1 MGRIGVP
8 VGPKARC
15 ASCWLPKRCLCV
27 EKGAGP
33 SGDTPRSTS
42 SSTPPNRSRERS
54 ENCWCDR
61 ADCRGDRIPHTGHTP
76 LRASGPL
83 PRSQLARRAGHP
95 TAHPRG
101 GLHTD
106 PPSRHRRRSW
116 HHRVTEL
123 DAWPSYFEGERRRR
137 NPTARQPRRT
147 SCCSPVGHAGRWH
160 PPPWLDA
167 AGGPSAKPHRLRKA
181 GRRRCLIQNDRSKY
195 V

>member
-1 MGRIGVP
+1 MP
-8 VGPKARC
+8 VGPNAGC

-33 SGDTPRSTS
+33 SGDTPRRVASFH
-42 SSTPPNRSRERS
+42 PLKRIIERS
-54 ENCWCDR
+54 QNQRCDR

-76 LRASGPL
+76 LRASAPL
-83 PRSQLARRAGHP
+83 SRSQLARRTGHP
-95 TAHPRG
+95 TAHTRA

-137 NPTARQPRRT
+137 NPTARQPGARRAALQWAT
-147 SCCSPVGHAGRWH
+147 RVGGTHRRGGVRRQGRPRSHTGCGRGRKTPFVSCAN
-160 PPPWLDA
+160 
-167 AGGPSAKPHRLRKA
+167 
-181 GRRRCLIQNDRSKY
+181 QNDRCQEH